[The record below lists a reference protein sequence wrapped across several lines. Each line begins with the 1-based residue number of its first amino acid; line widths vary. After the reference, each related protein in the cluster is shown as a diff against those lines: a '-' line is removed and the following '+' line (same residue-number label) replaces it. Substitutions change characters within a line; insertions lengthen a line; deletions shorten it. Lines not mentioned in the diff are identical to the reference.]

1 MPCCVIRSCSSDR
14 RFCEKSTRITFHRN
28 ADEPH
33 RMRQLV
39 KVPYNKPPPRQRMY
53 ISRDGV
59 VRDSIV
65 DGSVPTRNPA
75 PEDNPNVLLD
85 VQDYPKTSTYE
96 RSRNYGISRKTVQN
110 IFNKNKFHPYIIQN
124 HQEIVE
130 DDFNNYN

>member
-1 MPCCVIRSCSSDR
+1 MLVSNG
-14 RFCEKSTRITFHRN
+14 FTYRN

-75 PEDNPNVLLD
+75 PEGNKKYLCRTFFTCSILL
-85 VQDYPKTSTYE
+85 V
-96 RSRNYGISRKTVQN
+96 NLIN
-110 IFNKNKFHPYIIQN
+110 IFINASDLTL
-124 HQEIVE
+124 VSA
-130 DDFNNYN
+130 